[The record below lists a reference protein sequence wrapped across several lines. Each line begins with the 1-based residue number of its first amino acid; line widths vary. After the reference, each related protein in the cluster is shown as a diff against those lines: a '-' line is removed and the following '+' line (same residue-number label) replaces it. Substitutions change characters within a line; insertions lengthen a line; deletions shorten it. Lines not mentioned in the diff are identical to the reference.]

1 MSERI
6 SKSDLAIREER
17 VNDLF
22 KALGSKLGLKVGYR
36 YNYVA
41 IDLLKDDKIWGTLI
55 SGLTKREAYDI
66 LCSIERILAE
76 LNIEKRVG

>member
-36 YNYVA
+36 YGYTA
-41 IDLLKDDKIWGTLI
+41 IDLLKDDKMWGTFV
-55 SGLTKREAYDI
+55 SGLTRREAYDI
-66 LCSIERILAE
+66 LCSIERILTE
-76 LNIEKRVG
+76 LLYEMKK